1 MSYGST
7 RERGVPVEVVVPDQ
21 DRAVQLEPRVGLESG
36 PLPRDPDMKV
46 GQAPGA
52 PEHRVG
58 RQRLGQT
65 AGAWDPPGDGF
76 HRPGD
81 PSRIR
86 RAPAPRDTISHRA

>member
-1 MSYGST
+1 MSRGPT
-7 RERGVPVEVVVPDQ
+7 GERGVPVEVVVPDQ

-36 PLPRDPDMKV
+36 PLPRDPDVKV

-65 AGAWDPPGDGF
+65 AGARDAPGAGFNRPP
-76 HRPGD
+76 D

-86 RAPAPRDTISHRA
+86 RAPAARDTIRHHA